1 MWMFYAVFVAT
12 LLEVALV
19 TGQDRYDAYVKDYF
33 GSRVGFRIPYKR
45 KDRTVVHH
53 YIVPDKNTTW
63 DQARQ
68 TCTQKPGFKLATFE
82 DYVEL
87 RHLSSEYH
95 RLYCTECNGLYW
107 VGDRYHNVITDKE
120 VCNTIFLKRSELVG
134 VSCDYEPKPK
144 SRSPLDVKGYVCTTM
159 VKP

>member
-1 MWMFYAVFVAT
+1 MV
-12 LLEVALV
+12 LVALV
-19 TGQDRYDAYVKDYF
+19 VGQNSYGKYAKDYF
-33 GSRVGFRIPYKR
+33 GSRVGFRVAYRR

-68 TCTQKPGFKLATFE
+68 TCAQKSGFKLATFE

-87 RHLSSEYH
+87 RHLSAEYH

-107 VGDRYHNVITDKE
+107 VGDRYHSVI
-120 VCNTIFLKRSELVG
+120 R
-134 VSCDYEPKPK
+134 
-144 SRSPLDVKGYVCTTM
+144 
-159 VKP
+159 

>member
-1 MWMFYAVFVAT
+1 MWTFYAVLLAT
-12 LLEVALV
+12 LVEVALV
-19 TGQDRYDAYVKDYF
+19 VGQNKYDDLVKENF
-33 GSRVGFRIPYKR
+33 GSRVGFRIAYKR
-45 KDRTVVHH
+45 KDGTVVHH

-82 DYVEL
+82 DYVEQ

-107 VGDRYHNVITDKE
+107 VGDRYNEISKE
-120 VCNTIFLKRSELVG
+120 ICITIFLKRSELVG
-134 VSCDYEPKPK
+134 LDCNYEPKPK
-144 SRSPLDVKGYVCTTM
+144 SRSPLDVKGYVCTTTL
-159 VKP
+159 KP